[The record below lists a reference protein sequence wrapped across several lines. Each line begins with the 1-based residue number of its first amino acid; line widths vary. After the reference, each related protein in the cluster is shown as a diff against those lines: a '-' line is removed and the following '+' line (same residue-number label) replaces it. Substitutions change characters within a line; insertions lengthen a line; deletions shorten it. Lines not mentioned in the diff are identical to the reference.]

1 MRGGTNDHAFVA
13 NTAQKPTMI
22 ARMPDTLEPPSEPI
36 VLERL
41 RTEATLWI
49 NAVHLQA
56 ARIGRRH
63 AEQYPEPDEIT
74 AVEVDLHFF
83 LVALVRLQR
92 CVSRVGLNIPV
103 LFKSLDRLVSTFDSQ
118 VPSLRKLRNV
128 SEHID
133 EYNLD
138 EGHDSSVSRREV
150 QTWAMGTSEDGG
162 LIWHWLGE
170 AFDVRRAHEAATVF
184 YREFLSEC
192 DAHIARS
199 RTGEISHG

>member
-1 MRGGTNDHAFVA
+1 MSGARRDHAFV
-13 NTAQKPTMI
+13 TDPAQNRTVI
-22 ARMPDTLEPPSEPI
+22 ARKPDALEPPSEGI

-63 AEQYPEPDEIT
+63 TEQYSEPEEIT

-83 LVALVRLQR
+83 LVALVRLRR
-92 CVSRVGLNIPV
+92 CVSRVGLNV
-103 LFKSLDRLVSTFDSQ
+103 LVLCKSLDRLVSTFDSQ

-138 EGHDSSVSRREV
+138 EGHDSSVSRQEV

-170 AFDVRRAHEAATVF
+170 AFDVRGAHEAATVF

-192 DAHIARS
+192 DAHIARL
-199 RTGEISHG
+199 RTGDIAHG